1 MKIVIADASCL
12 IALDNVDEIELLN
25 TQFEMICVTPEV
37 ADEIG
42 DSLPKWVEKRASSNH
57 LLIDQLTATLD
68 IGEAT
73 SIALALETDD
83 CILIIDEKK
92 GRRTAIELGLE
103 ITGTFGLIRD
113 WLDDGLIAEPS
124 TIIDR
129 LENAG
134 FRISDNMKLDL
145 RARIQ

>member
-25 TQFEMICVTPEV
+25 TQFEMIYVTPEV
-37 ADEIG
+37 ADEVG
-42 DSLPKWVEKRASSNH
+42 DSLPGWIEKRASSNH
-57 LLIDQLTATLD
+57 LLIHQLTATLE

-92 GRRTAIELGLE
+92 GRRTAIELGIE
-103 ITGTFGLIRD
+103 ITGTFGLIRN
-113 WLDDGLIAEPS
+113 WLEDGLIADPA
-124 TIIDR
+124 TIVDR
-129 LENAG
+129 LEKAG
-134 FRISDNMKLDL
+134 FRISDNMKSDL
-145 RARIQ
+145 HARIH

>member
-25 TQFEMICVTPEV
+25 TQYEQIYVTPEV
-37 ADEIG
+37 ADEVG
-42 DSLPKWVEKRASSNH
+42 DSLPEWVEQRASSNL
-57 LLIDQLTATLD
+57 LLIDHLTSTLE

-92 GRRTAIELGLE
+92 GRRTAIELGIE

-113 WLDDGLIAEPS
+113 WLEDGLIADPA
-124 TIIDR
+124 TIVDR

-134 FRISDNMKLDL
+134 FRISDGMKAEL
-145 RARIQ
+145 RARIH